1 MMEKEQQ
8 IEYKWLPHLEDAVP
22 PAGQGKRISTYTVSL
37 EGWRRGLQLKFYSI
51 FEDGNKLKVRYSLG
65 NEDRT
70 HHFQLSMGDKV
81 SEQAFDICDDKDLTK
96 QYLEKHNVPAPKG
109 DRFDLSATDEE
120 IVAYGLSLGYP
131 IVVKPTDGNAGKG
144 VFANIKN
151 EKDLRKAI
159 SHVRDVLEYPE
170 IIVERYVS
178 GEEFRIFVIEDKVL
192 GAMNRR
198 PASVTGDGVQ
208 TIRQLIHEK
217 NKFRRI
223 NPHLTSRL
231 IRIDMEIENRL
242 ESKGYTLNAIPKEGE
257 LIYLRQ
263 KSNLSTGGDAVNV
276 TDQLTPELEEI
287 AINAGKAIPGL
298 THYGVDMIVSNDRK
312 KGVILE
318 VNTRPGI
325 GGHLFPGEGEP
336 IDFAKD
342 IIDYYFPET
351 KDIERSQLYYDFD
364 SILEPITARTASNV
378 DVIKPPEGKL
388 YGKKYLITG
397 DYNKRNFSRAIRRHA
412 RYYDVHGHIKLIDDN
427 TMELIVVGTDETVLI
442 NFINISEEI
451 IEEGETIENIEAFD
465 WYKPVKMGFERI
477 LEEELSQS
485 DIRNI
490 LIERDNLQREKEH
503 ILKKYNEIHQSR
515 AWKATFPVRFILQR
529 LKRRVK
535 STKK

>member
-1 MMEKEQQ
+1 MEE
-8 IEYKWLPHLEDAVP
+8 IEYKWLLHLEGAVTES
-22 PAGQGKRISTYTVSL
+22 GRGKRISTYTVAL
-37 EGWRRGLQLKFYSI
+37 EGWRRGLDLKFYSV
-51 FEDGNKLKVRYSLG
+51 FEDGYKLKVRYSLS
-65 NEDRT
+65 NKHKT
-70 HHFQLSMGDKV
+70 HHFSLSMGDKV
-81 SEQAFDICDDKDLTK
+81 TARAFEICDDKDLTK
-96 QYLEKHNVPAPKG
+96 RYLAEKDVPVPNGNVFG
-109 DRFDLSATDEE
+109 RESSEEE
-120 IVAYGLSLGYP
+120 IIDFALSLGFP
-131 IVVKPTDGNAGKG
+131 LVIKPTDGNAGRG
-144 VFANIKN
+144 VFANIQKEEN
-151 EKDLRKAI
+151 
-159 SHVRDVLEYPE
+159 LEE
-170 IIVERYVS
+170 IIHYIREDLGFSHIIDERYVS
-178 GEEFRIFVIEDKVL
+178 GDEFRIFVIEDKVL
-192 GAMNRR
+192 GAMNRK
-198 PASVTGDGVQ
+198 PAYVTGDGVQ

-242 ESKGYTLNAIPKEGE
+242 ESKGYTLNAIPRSEE
-257 LIYLRQ
+257 MIYLRE

-442 NFINISEEI
+442 NFINIREEI

-503 ILKKYNEIHQSR
+503 ILKKYNEIHQRR